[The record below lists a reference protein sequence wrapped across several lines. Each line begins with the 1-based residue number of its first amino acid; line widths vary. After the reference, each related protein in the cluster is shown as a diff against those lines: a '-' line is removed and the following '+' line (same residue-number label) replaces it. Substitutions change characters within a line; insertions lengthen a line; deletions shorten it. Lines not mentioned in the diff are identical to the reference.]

1 MNKPLKALLLTLTS
15 SLGLIAFSANAQSD
29 EIERVRAELMKMI
42 PPAESAEIIATQADN
57 VYRMEFQG
65 NFAYVYV
72 SGDHVLIGELLNTK
86 DQVKTQNV
94 ISQFLLI
101 LIADIVVSYITR

>member
-1 MNKPLKALLLTLTS
+1 MTKPYKANSFKVLLLTLTAALS
-15 SLGLIAFSANAQSD
+15 VTAFAAQAATPAQ
-29 EIERVRAELMKMI
+29 EIERVRAELTKMI
-42 PPAESAEIIATQADN
+42 PPAESAEIIQTPADN

-86 DQVKTQNV
+86 DKLT
-94 ISQFLLI
+94 
-101 LIADIVVSYITR
+101 

>member
-42 PPAESAEIIATQADN
+42 
-57 VYRMEFQG
+57 RC
-65 NFAYVYV
+65 
-72 SGDHVLIGELLNTK
+72 
-86 DQVKTQNV
+86 
-94 ISQFLLI
+94 
-101 LIADIVVSYITR
+101 